1 MLGWFLLYRKWLS
14 YTHIYILFFNIFSSI
29 LVYHRLLNTALHAI
43 EKDLVVYP
51 YHTQY
56 LTIPYALPLATT
68 SLFSTPAR
76 QLMFHRQVLICV
88 IFFFW
93 HGFGILVPRQG
104 SNVGRLQWKLKSPCH
119 WTPQGTPCVIFQIPY
134 ISYKVVVSL
143 FLI

>member
-29 LVYHRLLNTALHAI
+29 LVYHRLLNTTLHAI

-76 QLMFHRQVLICV
+76 QLLFHRQVLICV

-93 HGFGILVPRQG
+93 HGFWDTCSLTGVKRGPSTVKTQESLP
-104 SNVGRLQWKLKSPCH
+104 LD
-119 WTPQGTPCVIFQIPY
+119 PQGTPCVIFQIPY
-134 ISYKVVVSL
+134 VSYKVVVSL

>member
-14 YTHIYILFFNIFSSI
+14 YTHIYILFFNIFFSI

-56 LTIPYALPLATT
+56 LTIPLCSPPGNKSVFYSSKSVAVSQTGSHLCHFLFLAWLWDTCSPTGVKRRPSTVKTQESLPLD
-68 SLFSTPAR
+68 
-76 QLMFHRQVLICV
+76 
-88 IFFFW
+88 
-93 HGFGILVPRQG
+93 
-104 SNVGRLQWKLKSPCH
+104 
-119 WTPQGTPCVIFQIPY
+119 PQGIPRVIFQIPY
-134 ISYKVVVSL
+134 RSYKVVVSL